1 MKLWKNDSEE
11 KNKAKESN
19 GMDLTVVISNALKLP
34 GVKVSRDEFLRE
46 TFKEYETVEIEQII
60 AKGPVEAGCT
70 REDLKRKANKIIKDR
85 TAISTGA
92 SFVAGIPGGIAM
104 AATIPADL
112 LQFYGV
118 ALRMAQELVYLYGET
133 DIWCDGAPD
142 PDKVTNQ
149 LILYCGV
156 MLGVSGAS
164 QAVRI
169 MSSALAKQ
177 ALKKLPQMALTKTFY
192 YPVIK
197 SVLKFFGVS
206 VTKSTFAK
214 GVSKV
219 IPIVGG
225 VVSGGITL
233 ASMLPMGN
241 RLGKTLDEAHFT
253 YTQADFEADW
263 RDISNM
269 ENDNGQS
276 EGVVHQLET
285 SNPHSEAVASDSPK
299 ENMQDEPFEKIEK
312 AKRMLDMGMISE
324 EEFAAI
330 KEKIISQM

>member
-1 MKLWKNDSEE
+1 MKFGKQENGNQENSHQ
-11 KNKAKESN
+11 K
-19 GMDLTVVISNALKLP
+19 GMDLTVVITNALKLP
-34 GVKVSRDEFLRE
+34 GVKVNRNEFLCE
-46 TFKEYETVEIEQII
+46 EFKEWDKTELNLILE
-60 AKGPVEAGCT
+60 KGPVEAGCS
-70 REDLKRKANKIIKDR
+70 RDVLKRKASKIIKER
-85 TAISTGA
+85 TALSTGA

-118 ALRMAQELVYLYGET
+118 ALRMAQELVYLYGEA
-133 DIWCDGAPD
+133 DFWCDGVPD

-241 RLGKTLDEAHFT
+241 RLGKTLDEAHYT
-253 YTQADFEADW
+253 YTKADFEADW
-263 RDISNM
+263 HEISSMDQESTEAFDTLIADGNATFPQKSA
-269 ENDNGQS
+269 ES
-276 EGVVHQLET
+276 T
-285 SNPHSEAVASDSPK
+285 SNDPL
-299 ENMQDEPFEKIEK
+299 EKIAK
-312 AKRMLDMGMISE
+312 AKQMLEMGVITQ
-324 EEFAAI
+324 EEFVAI
-330 KEKIISQM
+330 KEKIISQI

>member
-1 MKLWKNDSEE
+1 MDKKE
-11 KNKAKESN
+11 KSKEKSL
-19 GMDLTVVISNALKLP
+19 DLTSVVSNAIKLP
-34 GVKVSRDEFLRE
+34 GVKVTRDTFLRE
-46 TFKEYETVEIEQII
+46 QFKELEPAAIEEIVE
-60 AKGPVEAGCT
+60 KGPVLAGRS
-70 REDLKRKANKIIKDR
+70 REELKRKASKILKER

-118 ALRMAQELVYLYGET
+118 ALRMAQEMVYLYGEE
-133 DIWCDGAPD
+133 DIWCDGTPD
-142 PDKVTNQ
+142 ADKVTNQ

-156 MLGVSGAS
+156 MLGVAGAA
-164 QAVRI
+164 QTVRI

-177 ALKKLPQMALTKTFY
+177 ALKKLPQVALTKTFY
-192 YPVIK
+192 YPVVK

-241 RLGKTLDEAHFT
+241 RLAKTLDEAHFV
-253 YTQADFEADW
+253 YTTADFESDLN
-263 RDISNM
+263 DISNI
-269 ENDNGQS
+269 QS
-276 EGVVHQLET
+276 QDDEYEGKTISMLAKEIKQTESPSFT
-285 SNPHSEAVASDSPK
+285 SNQKNESEIAL
-299 ENMQDEPFEKIEK
+299 EKIQK
-312 AKRMLDMGMISE
+312 AKQMLDCGIITE
-324 EEFAAI
+324 QEFAEI
-330 KEKIISQM
+330 KARLISQI